1 MEKYRN
7 ARATEG
13 ESIYIIIYY
22 TENNPQLGD
31 AKVCE
36 SNEGP
41 SHCYQ
46 LITWIYGFPGFCFP
60 KQFGIA
66 LGNHG
71 YTRFML
77 QVS

>member
-1 MEKYRN
+1 MPVGDPN
-7 ARATEG
+7 HHLN
-13 ESIYIIIYY
+13 IPIFIYY

-31 AKVCE
+31 AKECE
-36 SNEGP
+36 SYEGP
-41 SHCYQ
+41 SYCYQ
-46 LITWIYGFPGFCFP
+46 LITWTLGLTGFCFP

-66 LGNHG
+66 LGIHG